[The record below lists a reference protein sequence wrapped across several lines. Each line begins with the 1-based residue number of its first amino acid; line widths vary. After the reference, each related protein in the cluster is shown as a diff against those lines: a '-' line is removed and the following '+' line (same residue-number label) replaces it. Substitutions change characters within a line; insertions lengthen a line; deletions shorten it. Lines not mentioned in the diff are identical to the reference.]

1 MFRKQ
6 ILAAAV
12 AAVALATAAVAT
24 AAVALAS
31 RAQHQAMSKDFA
43 TNADANCAALGK
55 LIAPLGNP
63 TTLPGI
69 AHKLSIAVPAFTM
82 ALRAQ
87 AELATFNTP
96 AGNAALVSKW
106 MATMTSYLH
115 KMATIRAA
123 AAAGQGS
130 AATKANA
137 KLTTLGSQAA
147 SLSKQLG
154 LHICFQ
160 S

>member
-1 MFRKQ
+1 MFCKPV
-6 ILAAAV
+6 L
-12 AAVALATAAVAT
+12 TAAVVAVTLST

-31 RAQHQAMSKDFA
+31 HAQHQSMSKNFQ
-43 TNADANCAALGK
+43 TNADSNCAALGK

-87 AELATFNTP
+87 AELITFDTP
-96 AGNAALVSKW
+96 AADAALAAKW
-106 MATMTSYLH
+106 MASMTSYLRE
-115 KMATIRAA
+115 MSAIRAA
-123 AAAGQGS
+123 ATAGQGN

-137 KLTTLGSQAA
+137 RLTMVGVQAA
-147 SLSKQLG
+147 ALSKQLG